1 MQHWLIILGILI
13 FLAPA
18 DSEYKKANFNYKK
31 FNLLSENYNDL
42 IDWSKPDIIIHC
54 AAITNGNLCGKDPY
68 LALNVN
74 GLSLKKLLL
83 AIKQRR

>member
-1 MQHWLIILGILI
+1 MKNILI
-13 FLAPA
+13 TGASGMLGATLANYFRDFNIFGTA

-54 AAITNGNLCGKDPY
+54 AAITNGNLCER
-68 LALNVN
+68 
-74 GLSLKKLLL
+74 S
-83 AIKQRR
+83 IS